1 MILSQDLISVFVL
14 ILILVIYFFQLFQKV
29 KLIYLFR
36 SAYYHFANIF
46 FRYNSDDLNVS
57 KINYF
62 HYFYLFFSILI
73 PGVIVLNIG
82 IFLIDKEI
90 NYSEWTTQQL
100 KSFRLISYY
109 IYSIL
114 LLRFLIIRYLVEIF
128 ISPKLKFIFFKNFII
143 DIITGLLILTNLII
157 FYLNTFFDLGY
168 LKISSIVLIALHFI
182 FQTKN
187 YLSVALKFELK
198 EFMYFILYLCGF
210 KLAPWLWLYLILF

>member
-1 MILSQDLISVFVL
+1 MILNQDLISVFVL

>member
-1 MILSQDLISVFVL
+1 MILNQDLISVFVL

-29 KLIYLFR
+29 KLLYLFR